1 MNLASSVPLASE
13 KKLAD
18 HRLAPLLMPRSIA
31 LVGASAKEGSVGHG
45 MVSVFKGGAFPGK
58 VYLINPNYRE
68 IEGLPCYPSLADLPE
83 TVDHAVMG
91 VANARLEGQ
100 LADAIRLGA
109 RAATIFASGYL
120 ENDSEPPLTKR
131 VAAMAR
137 EAGLQICGGNCMG
150 FYNLEYG
157 LRVCGF
163 LPPPWLSAGPIAF
176 ITHSG
181 SAYSALCHNDKR
193 FRFSLA
199 VSAGQELTTN
209 AADYLDFALEME
221 TTKVVGLFLE
231 TVRDPQAFVAALEK
245 AEAWDIPVVVLKV
258 GRTAESAALALSH
271 SGALAGNDA
280 AYQALFDRYGVV
292 QVDDLDQLANA
303 LLLFGQPRRLA
314 KGGVASIH
322 DSGGL
327 RELTIDV
334 GAAHQVPLAKINA
347 ETTRRLAERLEYGLE
362 PVNPLDAWGTGHDWE
377 GIFRDCLTALMQD
390 PDTAI
395 GILFAETRSG
405 YYLHEGYAEI
415 VRDVAAQTDK
425 PVIMANNMACLGN
438 DDLAVRMT
446 HDGFP
451 VLIGIGQTMAVLRA
465 AMAHRDHRALPPG
478 KPPKAPAGVRQRWM
492 ARLQQGTA
500 LDEAESLRLFGD
512 YGIPVL
518 PHRVVESVEDA
529 VAAARAIGFP
539 VVIKTAMP
547 GVLHKSDVGGVK
559 LNLGSEDQV
568 RTTYDDLAR
577 RLGPRA
583 IVMPMAGKGVELAFG
598 AINDPQ
604 FGPIVMA
611 GTGGTLIE
619 ILADRR
625 FAMPPLDRAAAGRLI
640 DRLKARPLLNGVR
653 GQAPADTGAVA
664 KALAAF
670 SVMIADLSDLI
681 AEADVN
687 PVLCGADGCVAL
699 DALVVGRAPA
709 GTQ

>member
-1 MNLASSVPLASE
+1 MNLAPPLAPVPRP
-13 KKLAD
+13 KVAD
-18 HRLAPLLMPRSIA
+18 HRLAPLLLPRSIA

-58 VYLINPNYRE
+58 VYLVNPNYRE
-68 IEGLPCYPSLADLPE
+68 IEGLPCYPSLAELPGP
-83 TVDHAVMG
+83 VDHTVMG
-91 VANARLEGQ
+91 VATARLEGQ
-100 LADAIRLGA
+100 IAEAIKQGA
-109 RAATIFASGYL
+109 RGATIFASGYL
-120 ENDSEPPLTKR
+120 ENDSEPRLTQR
-131 VAAMAR
+131 IAAMAR
-137 EAGLQICGGNCMG
+137 EAGVQIWGANCMG

-181 SAYSALCHNDKR
+181 SAYSALCHNDRR

-245 AEAWDIPVVVLKV
+245 AEAKEIPVVVLKV

-271 SGALAGNDA
+271 SGAMAGNDA

-292 QVDDLDQLANA
+292 QVNDLDQLANA
-303 LLLFGQPRRLA
+303 LLLFSQPRRLA
-314 KGGVASIH
+314 KGGIASIH

-334 GAAHQVPLAKINA
+334 ATAHQVPLAKIKA
-347 ETTRRLAERLEYGLE
+347 RTTDRLAARLDYGLE
-362 PVNPLDAWGTGHDWE
+362 PVNPVDAWGTGHDWE
-377 GIFRDCLTALMQD
+377 GIFRDCLTALVQD

-465 AMAHRDHRALPPG
+465 AMAHRDHRALAPMNPP
-478 KPPKAPAGVRQRWM
+478 PRPAGARQRWA

-500 LDEAESLRLFGD
+500 LDESESLRLFED

-518 PHRVVESVEDA
+518 PHIIVESAADA
-529 VAAARAIGFP
+529 QGAALDLGFP
-539 VVIKTAMP
+539 LALKTAMP
-547 GVLHKSDVGGVK
+547 GILHKSDVGGVK
-559 LNLGSEDQV
+559 LNLATAEQLRV
-568 RTTYDDLAR
+568 AYDDLAR

-598 AINDPQ
+598 AIADPQ

-611 GTGGTLIE
+611 GAGGTLIE
-619 ILADRR
+619 VLADRC
-625 FAMPPLDRAAAGRLI
+625 FAMPPFDQAAARRLI
-640 DRLKARPLLNGVR
+640 DRLKVRRLLDGVR
-653 GQAPADTGAVA
+653 GAEPADIDAVA
-664 KALAAF
+664 AALARF
-670 SVMIADLSDLI
+670 SVMIADLGDLV
-681 AEADVN
+681 AEAEVN
-687 PVLCGADGCVAL
+687 PVLCSADGCVAL
-699 DALVVGRAPA
+699 DALVIGRAVA
-709 GTQ
+709 GKK

>member
-1 MNLASSVPLASE
+1 MNLASPAPLASGQ
-13 KKLAD
+13 KLTD
-18 HRLAPLLMPRSIA
+18 HRLAPLLMPRSVA

-83 TVDHAVMG
+83 AVDHAVMG

-100 LADAIRLGA
+100 MAEAIRLGV

-120 ENDSEPPLTKR
+120 ENDSEPLLTKR
-131 VAAMAR
+131 VAAMAE

-245 AEAWDIPVVVLKV
+245 AEARDIPVVVLKV

-271 SGALAGNDA
+271 SGAMAGNDA
-280 AYQALFDRYGVV
+280 AYQALFDRYGVM

-303 LLLFGQPRRLA
+303 LLLFSQPRRLA

-334 GAAHQVPLAKINA
+334 SAAHSVPLAKINA
-347 ETTRRLAERLEYGLE
+347 QTTQRLAERLDYGLE
-362 PVNPLDAWGTGHDWE
+362 PVNPVDAWGTGHDWE
-377 GIFRDCLTALMQD
+377 GIFRDCLNALMQD

-415 VRDVAAQTDK
+415 VREVAAQTDK

-465 AMAHRDHRALPPG
+465 AMAHRDHRALPPMI
-478 KPPKAPAGVRQRWM
+478 PPKAPAGARQRWA

-500 LDEAESLRLFGD
+500 LDESESLRLFSD

-518 PHRVVESVEDA
+518 PHHVVKSAEEVQS
-529 VAAARAIGFP
+529 AALELGFP
-539 VVIKTAMP
+539 LVIKTAMP
-547 GVLHKSDVGGVK
+547 GILHKSDVGGVK
-559 LNLGSEDQV
+559 LNLATAEQV
-568 RTTYDDLAR
+568 RVAYDDLAR

-583 IVMPMAGKGVELAFG
+583 IVMPMAGTGVELAFG
-598 AINDPQ
+598 AIADPQ

-611 GTGGTLIE
+611 GAGGTLIE

-625 FAMPPLDRAAAGRLI
+625 FAMPAFDAAGAARLI
-640 DRLKARPLLNGVR
+640 DGLKVRRMLDGIR
-653 GQAPADTGAVA
+653 GQAAVDIGSIA
-664 KALAAF
+664 NALAAF
-670 SVMIADLSDLI
+670 SVMIADLGDLI

-687 PVLCGADGCVAL
+687 PVLCSADGCVAL
-699 DALVVGRAPA
+699 DALVVGRAP
-709 GTQ
+709 GGKH

>member
-1 MNLASSVPLASE
+1 MNVASKTLMTPVGS
-13 KKLAD
+13 LAD

-45 MVSVFKGGAFPGK
+45 MVSVFKGGAFPGQ
-58 VYLINPNYRE
+58 VYLVNPNYRE
-68 IEGLPCYPSLADLPE
+68 IEGLPCYPSLANLPE
-83 TVDHAVMG
+83 TAEHAVMG

-100 LADAIRLGA
+100 MAEAIKHGI

-120 ENDSEPPLTKR
+120 ENDSEPRLTQR
-131 VAAMAR
+131 IAAMAQ
-137 EAGLQICGGNCMG
+137 EAGLQICGANCMG

-181 SAYSALCHNDKR
+181 SAYSALCHNDRR

-209 AADYLDFALEME
+209 VADYLDFALEME
-221 TTKVVGLFLE
+221 TTKVAGLFLE
-231 TVRDPQAFVAALEK
+231 TVRDPDRFVAALKK
-245 AEAWDIPVVVLKV
+245 AEARDIPVVALKV

-271 SGALAGNDA
+271 SGAMAGHDA
-280 AYQALFDRYGVV
+280 AYQALFDRYGVM

-314 KGGVASIH
+314 RGGVASIH

-327 RELTIDV
+327 RELAIDV
-334 GAAHQVPLAKINA
+334 GAAHSVPFAKINA
-347 ETTRRLAERLEYGLE
+347 QTTERLAARLDYGLE
-362 PVNPLDAWGTGHDWE
+362 PVNPVDAWGTGHDWE
-377 GIFRDCLTALMQD
+377 GIFRDCLNALMQD

-415 VRDVAAQTDK
+415 VRDVAALTDK

-446 HDGFP
+446 HDGYP

-465 AMAHRDHRALPPG
+465 AMAHRDHRALPPMS
-478 KPPKAPAGVRQRWM
+478 PPAPPAGARQKWA

-500 LDEAESLRLFGD
+500 LDESESLRLFAD
-512 YGIPVL
+512 YGVPVL
-518 PHRVVESVEDA
+518 SHLIIEN
-529 VAAARAIGFP
+529 AAEAQTAALELGFP
-539 VVIKTAMP
+539 LAIKTAMP
-547 GVLHKSDVGGVK
+547 GILHKSDVGGVK
-559 LNLGSEDQV
+559 LNLATAEQV
-568 RTTYDDLAR
+568 RVAYDDLAR
-577 RLGPRA
+577 RLGKRA

-598 AINDPQ
+598 AIADPQ

-611 GTGGTLIE
+611 GAGGTLIE
-619 ILADRR
+619 VLADRS
-625 FAMPPLDRAAAGRLI
+625 FALPPLDTAAARRLI
-640 DRLKARPLLNGVR
+640 DRLKARRLLEGVR
-653 GQAPADTGAVA
+653 GAEPANVDAVA
-664 KALAAF
+664 DALTRF

-681 AEADVN
+681 SEADAN
-687 PVLCGADGCVAL
+687 PVLCGADDCVAL

-709 GTQ
+709 GKK

>member
-1 MNLASSVPLASE
+1 MNLVPPSASASRR
-13 KKLAD
+13 KLAD

-45 MVSVFKGGAFPGK
+45 MVSVFKGGAFPGE
-58 VYLINPNYRE
+58 VYLVNPNYQE
-68 IEGLPCYPSLADLPE
+68 IEGLPCYPSLAALPE
-83 TVDHAVMG
+83 PVDHTVMG
-91 VANARLEGQ
+91 VATARLEGQ
-100 LADAIRLGA
+100 MAEAIKQGA
-109 RAATIFASGYL
+109 RGATIFASGYL
-120 ENDSEPPLTKR
+120 ENDSEPRLTQR
-131 VAAMAR
+131 IAAMAR
-137 EAGLQICGGNCMG
+137 EAGMQICGGNCMG

-181 SAYSALCHNDKR
+181 SAYSALCHNDRR

-209 AADYLDFALEME
+209 AADYVDFALEME

-231 TVRDPQAFVAALEK
+231 TVRDPPAFVAALEK
-245 AEAWDIPVVVLKV
+245 AEARDIPMVVLKV

-271 SGALAGNDA
+271 SGAMAGNDA
-280 AYQALFDRYGVV
+280 AYQALFDRYGVM

-303 LLLFGQPRRLA
+303 LLLFSQPRRLA
-314 KGGVASIH
+314 RGGVASIH

-334 GAAHQVPLAKINA
+334 AAAHRVPLAKINPR
-347 ETTRRLAERLEYGLE
+347 TTERLAARLDYGLE
-362 PVNPLDAWGTGHDWE
+362 PVNPVDAWGTGHDWE
-377 GIFRDCLTALMQD
+377 GIFRDCLTALVQD
-390 PDTAI
+390 PDTAL

-438 DDLAVRMT
+438 DDLAVHMT
-446 HDGFP
+446 HDGYP

-465 AMAHRDHRALPPG
+465 AMAHRDHRALPPMRR
-478 KPPKAPAGVRQRWM
+478 PAAPVGAQQRWA

-500 LDEAESLRLFGD
+500 LDESESLRLFDD

-518 PHRVVESVEDA
+518 PHH
-529 VAAARAIGFP
+529 VAENAEEVQSAALELGFP
-539 VVIKTAMP
+539 LALKTAMP
-547 GVLHKSDVGGVK
+547 GILHKSDVGGVK
-559 LNLGSEDQV
+559 LGVATAEQLRV
-568 RTTYDDLAR
+568 AYDDLAR

-583 IVMPMAGKGVELAFG
+583 IVMPMAGKGIELAFG
-598 AINDPQ
+598 AIADPQ

-611 GTGGTLIE
+611 GAGGTLIE

-625 FAMPPLDRAAAGRLI
+625 FAMPPFDGAAARRLI
-640 DRLKARPLLNGVR
+640 DRLKVRRLLEGARG
-653 GQAPADTGAVA
+653 AEPANVDAVA
-664 KALAAF
+664 DALARF
-670 SVMIADLSDLI
+670 SAMVADLGDLI
-681 AEADVN
+681 AEVDVN
-687 PVLCGADGCVAL
+687 PVLCSADGCVAL

-709 GTQ
+709 EKK

>member
-1 MNLASSVPLASE
+1 MNLVSSSAARPRPE
-13 KKLAD
+13 IER
-18 HRLAPLLMPRSIA
+18 HRLAPLLVPRSIA

-58 VYLINPNYRE
+58 VYLVNPNYRE
-68 IEGLPCYPSLADLPE
+68 IEGLPCFPALSELPE
-83 TVDHAVMG
+83 AVDHAVMG
-91 VANARLEGQ
+91 IANARLEGQ
-100 LADAIRLGA
+100 MAEAIKRGT

-120 ENDSEPPLTKR
+120 ENDSEPKLTQR
-131 VAAMAR
+131 IAAMAR
-137 EAGLQICGGNCMG
+137 EAGVQICGGNCMG

-157 LRVCGF
+157 LRVCGY

-199 VSAGQELTTN
+199 VSAGQELVTN

-231 TVRDPQAFVAALEK
+231 TVRDPQRFVAALEK
-245 AEAWDIPVVVLKV
+245 AEARDIPVVALKV

-271 SGALAGNDA
+271 SGAMAGNDA
-280 AYQALFDRYGVV
+280 AYQALFDRYGVIR
-292 QVDDLDQLANA
+292 VDDLDELANA
-303 LLLFGQPRRLA
+303 MLLFGQPRRLG
-314 KGGVASIH
+314 KGGLASIH

-334 GAAHQVPLAKINA
+334 GATHNVPFAKIN
-347 ETTRRLAERLEYGLE
+347 ETTVKRLAGRLEYGLE

-377 GIFRDCLTALMQD
+377 GIFRDCLAALMQD
-390 PDTAI
+390 PDTSI

-405 YYLHEGYAEI
+405 YYLHEGYADI

-425 PVIMANNMACLGN
+425 PMLIANNMACLGN

-465 AMAHRDHRALPPG
+465 AMAHRDHRALPPM
-478 KPPKAPAGVRQRWM
+478 KPLEAPAGARQQWI

-500 LDEAESLRLFGD
+500 LDESESLRLFGV

-518 PHRVVESVEDA
+518 PHRIVEDA
-529 VAAARAIGFP
+529 AGALAAARVLGFP
-539 VVIKTAMP
+539 AVLKTAMP
-547 GVLHKSDVGGVK
+547 GILHKSDVGGVK
-559 LNLGSEDQV
+559 LNLGSEAQLRDA
-568 RTTYDDLAR
+568 YDELAK

-583 IVMPMAGKGVELAFG
+583 IVMPMAGKGIELAFG
-598 AINDPQ
+598 AIADPQ
-604 FGPIVMA
+604 FGPVVMA
-611 GTGGTLIE
+611 GAGGTLIE
-619 ILADRR
+619 LLGDRR
-625 FAMPPLDRAAAGRLI
+625 FAMPALDDTAARRLI
-640 DRLKARPLLNGVR
+640 DRLKVRPLLDGAR
-653 GQAPADTGAVA
+653 GAPPSDVAAVA
-664 KALAAF
+664 QAFARF
-670 SVMIADLSDLI
+670 SVMIADLGDLI

-687 PVLCGADGCVAL
+687 PVLCGPKGCVAL
-699 DALVVGRAPA
+699 DALVVGRSLC
-709 GTQ
+709 GKH

>member
-1 MNLASSVPLASE
+1 MNLASSVALAPGR
-13 KKLAD
+13 KLAD

-83 TVDHAVMG
+83 PVDHTVMG

-100 LADAIRLGA
+100 MSDAIKRGV

-150 FYNLEYG
+150 FYNLEHG

-209 AADYLDFALEME
+209 AADYLDFALDME

-231 TVRDPQAFVAALEK
+231 TVRDPQTFVAALEK
-245 AEAWDIPVVVLKV
+245 AEARDIPMVVLKV

-271 SGALAGNDA
+271 SGAMAGNDA
-280 AYQALFDRYGVV
+280 AYQALFDRYGVM

-303 LLLFGQPRRLA
+303 LLLFSQPRRLA
-314 KGGVASIH
+314 KGGMASIH

-347 ETTRRLAERLEYGLE
+347 QTTRRLAERLEYGLE

-415 VRDVAAQTDK
+415 VREVAAQTDK

-465 AMAHRDHRALPPG
+465 AMAHRDHRILPPA
-478 KPPKAPAGVRQRWM
+478 KPPKAPAGARQRWE
-492 ARLQQGTA
+492 ARLRQGTA
-500 LDEAESLRLFGD
+500 LDESESLCLFGD
-512 YGIPVL
+512 YGFPVL
-518 PHRVVESVEDA
+518 PHHVVESAAEA
-529 VAAARAIGFP
+529 QAAALELGFP
-539 VVIKTAMP
+539 LAIKTAMP
-547 GVLHKSDVGGVK
+547 GILHKSDVGGVK
-559 LNLGSEDQV
+559 LNLAMAEQV
-568 RTTYDDLAR
+568 RIAYDDLAR

-583 IVMPMAGKGVELAFG
+583 IVMPMAGTGVELAFG
-598 AINDPQ
+598 AIADPQ

-611 GTGGTLIE
+611 GAGGTLIE

-625 FAMPPLDRAAAGRLI
+625 FAMPPFDAAAAARLI
-640 DRLKARPLLNGVR
+640 DRLKVRRLLDGVR
-653 GQAPADTGAVA
+653 GQPPADIGAVA
-664 KALAAF
+664 EALARF
-670 SVMIADLSDLI
+670 SVMIADLGDLI

-699 DALVVGRAPA
+699 DALVVGRAPD
-709 GTQ
+709 GKH